1 MNWGSQNPRFND
13 PGEAP
18 IPAPLGESEWIETL
32 REREAREEK
41 SPTTGWHF
49 WRIIL
54 GGGLTPEWIDRF
66 DEAGYRGD
74 PNFRPLDS

>member
-1 MNWGSQNPRFND
+1 MNWGSSSFND

-18 IPAPLGESEWIETL
+18 IPAPLGETEWIEAV
-32 REREAREEK
+32 RERETSEEK
-41 SPTTGWHF
+41 SPKTGERF
-49 WRIIL
+49 WNIIL
-54 GGGLTPEWIDRF
+54 GGVCLTREWVDRF